1 MFSAA
6 RRRPFRCREGI
17 AALKKQ
23 NKRIIIFGY
32 TCHFSLN
39 QMQIILLDSQITT
52 KKYII
57 IFLLKF
63 NGVDLSKAN
72 NGLVALVGLL
82 QVAITGQGL
91 VDQMSSIG
99 CPIKWRSG

>member
-1 MFSAA
+1 
-6 RRRPFRCREGI
+6 
-17 AALKKQ
+17 
-23 NKRIIIFGY
+23 
-32 TCHFSLN
+32 
-39 QMQIILLDSQITT
+39 MQIILLDSQITI

-91 VDQMSSIG
+91 VDQMPSIG